1 MVLIVNVFQVIQAV
15 NRYRGGAP
23 ESSNDSLD
31 VSDSSSM
38 SGSNASEM
46 VANRTETLP
55 CSNREPCVEVGYC
68 RILTF
73 DDL

>member
-1 MVLIVNVFQVIQAV
+1 MIDSV
-15 NRYRGGAP
+15 NRYRGGGV

-38 SGSNASEM
+38 SGSNESE
-46 VANRTETLP
+46 VVVDGTETLP
-55 CSNREPCVEVGYC
+55 CTNREPCVTLQEVGYC
-68 RILTF
+68 QILTF